1 MTLTP
6 EIKKLIGEVLFV
18 MISAGWLVL
27 LGIGL
32 EPDKP
37 LSGGL
42 PGHVTLNHQEGEVQ
56 EGLMGRLGEILG
68 WVAFGTMPV
77 LLVVIMVWI
86 MRVHS

>member
-6 EIKKLIGEVLFV
+6 EMKQLISEVLFV
-18 MISAGWLVL
+18 MIGAGWLIL

-42 PGHVTLNHQEGEVQ
+42 PGHVTLTHKEDKVQ
-56 EGLMGRLGEILG
+56 EGLLGRLGEILG
-68 WVAFGTMPV
+68 WMAFGIMSA
-77 LLVVIMVWI
+77 LLGVIMVWI
-86 MRVHS
+86 TRVHG